1 VKTAPEILSIGTAA
15 WPDGIADVLTYALL
29 SLVLGAPMSMIR
41 AAVALAVVTMLSGPA
56 QADDILE
63 ALDQARK
70 AYQTGDLANAKQSAD
85 LASQLIGQKNAES
98 FVTLLPKPLPGWK
111 ADEAQTTAI
120 GSTAFGASQARRN
133 YTNVNGEHVDV
144 QITGDSAM
152 IAQIAPIMSN
162 PQFAGAMGKIVRVGD
177 QRAIQNPQ
185 GDVHVIVANKFLVV
199 VSGSAPAAAK
209 MSYTQA
215 IDFARLSKM

>member
-1 VKTAPEILSIGTAA
+1 MLITRTAILF
-15 WPDGIADVLTYALL
+15 VLA
-29 SLVLGAPMSMIR
+29 G
-41 AAVALAVVTMLSGPA
+41 ALAAPA
-56 QADDILE
+56 HADDILD

-70 AYQTGDLANAKQSAD
+70 SYQAGDLANAKQSAD
-85 LASQLIGQKNAES
+85 LASQLIGQKNAEG

-111 ADEAQTTAI
+111 ADEAQTSAV
-120 GSTAFGASQARRN
+120 GSTMFGASQARRN
-133 YTNVNGEHVDV
+133 YTNANGDHVDV

-152 IAQIAPIMSN
+152 IAQLAPIMAN
-162 PQFAGAMGKIVRVGD
+162 PQFAGAMGKIVRVGN

-209 MSYTQA
+209 MAYAQA

>member
-1 VKTAPEILSIGTAA
+1 ML
-15 WPDGIADVLTYALL
+15 
-29 SLVLGAPMSMIR
+29 MIR
-41 AAVALAVVTMLSGPA
+41 AAIALAIAATLAGPVR
-56 QADDILE
+56 ADDILD

-70 AYQTGDLANAKQSAD
+70 SYQAGDLANAKQSAD

-98 FVTLLPKPLPGWK
+98 FVTLLPKPLPGWT

-120 GSTAFGASQARRN
+120 GSTAFGASNARRN
-133 YTNVNGEHVDV
+133 YTNANGDHVDV

-152 IAQIAPIMSN
+152 IAQLAPIMAN
-162 PQFAGAMGKIVRVGD
+162 PQFAGAMGKIVRVGN

-185 GDVHVIVANKFLVV
+185 GDIHVVVANKFLVV

-209 MSYTQA
+209 MSYAQA
-215 IDFARLSKM
+215 IDFAKLSKM

>member
-1 VKTAPEILSIGTAA
+1 
-15 WPDGIADVLTYALL
+15 
-29 SLVLGAPMSMIR
+29 MIR
-41 AAVALAVVTMLSGPA
+41 AAILLALAAASAGPVR
-56 QADDILE
+56 ADDILD

-70 AYQTGDLANAKQSAD
+70 SYQAGDLANAKQSAD

-98 FVTLLPKPLPGWK
+98 FVALLPKPLPGWT

-120 GSTAFGASQARRN
+120 GSTAFGASNARRN
-133 YTNVNGEHVDV
+133 YTNANGDHVDV

-152 IAQIAPIMSN
+152 IAQLAPIMAN
-162 PQFAGAMGKIVRVGD
+162 PQFAGAMGKIVRVGN

-185 GDVHVIVANKFLVV
+185 GDIHVVVANKFLVV

-209 MSYTQA
+209 MSYAQA
-215 IDFARLSKM
+215 IDFAKLSKM

>member
-1 VKTAPEILSIGTAA
+1 
-15 WPDGIADVLTYALL
+15 
-29 SLVLGAPMSMIR
+29 MSTIR
-41 AAVALAVVTMLSGPA
+41 AAATFAVLTFLSGPT
-56 QADDILE
+56 QADDIVD

-70 AYQTGDLANAKQSAD
+70 AYQAGDLANAKQSAD

-98 FVTLLPKPLPGWK
+98 FVAVLPKPLPGWS
-111 ADEAQTTAI
+111 ADDAQTSAI

-133 YTNVNGEHVDV
+133 YTHPNGDHVDV

-152 IAQIAPIMSN
+152 IAQIAPIMAN

-185 GDVHVIVANKFLVV
+185 GDVHVVVANKFLVV

-209 MSYTQA
+209 MSYAQA
-215 IDFARLSKM
+215 IDFAKLAKM

>member
-1 VKTAPEILSIGTAA
+1 ML
-15 WPDGIADVLTYALL
+15 
-29 SLVLGAPMSMIR
+29 MIR
-41 AAVALAVVTMLSGPA
+41 AAIALAIAATLAGPVR
-56 QADDILE
+56 ADDILD

-70 AYQTGDLANAKQSAD
+70 SYQAGDLANAKQSAD

-98 FVTLLPKPLPGWK
+98 FVTLLPKPLPGWT

-120 GSTAFGASQARRN
+120 GSTAFGASNARRN
-133 YTNVNGEHVDV
+133 YTNANGDHVDV

-152 IAQIAPIMSN
+152 IAQLAPIMAN
-162 PQFAGAMGKIVRVGD
+162 PQFAGAMGKIVRVGN

-185 GDVHVIVANKFLVV
+185 GDIHVVVANRFLVV

-209 MSYTQA
+209 MSYAQA
-215 IDFARLSKM
+215 IDFAKLSKM